1 MPQPVPHHNLGE
13 RQEQSRLFFALT
25 PDAATREALHKA
37 SRAAVQ
43 LSDGWSV
50 PAPNF
55 HITLA
60 FLGYVGDAA
69 ARQALN
75 AAAEVQAP
83 TFSFDLDEIGYW
95 ASSQVLWYGCSG
107 TPSKLRE
114 LTLELRRRL
123 TAKGLKFDPD
133 KFVPHVTLA
142 RWVRKLGNFG
152 PAERIRWD
160 VQEFTLVRS
169 VTRAGGVD
177 YTPLEHWSLGRQ
189 GVLI

>member
-1 MPQPVPHHNLGE
+1 MPQPSPSHSLGE
-13 RQEQSRLFFALT
+13 RQQQARLFFALV
-25 PDAATREALHKA
+25 PPASVRDAIHQA

-43 LSDGWSV
+43 LSDGRPV
-50 PAPNF
+50 PAENF

-69 ARQALN
+69 TRDALN

-123 TAKGLKFDPD
+123 TARGLKFDPD

-142 RWVRKLGNFG
+142 RWVRKLGHFG
-152 PAERIRWD
+152 PAERIHWD

-177 YTPLEHWSLGRQ
+177 YTPLEHWPLGRQ